1 MLGRDQ
7 MGHKK
12 NKVNACQRAAE
23 KKRFLI
29 MGTVTAL
36 ILAVIFYLIG

>member
-1 MLGRDQ
+1 
-7 MGHKK
+7 MGKKK
-12 NKVNACQRAAE
+12 NKVNAAQKAAE

-29 MGTVTAL
+29 MGTVTAI